1 MMPRLQALLWD
12 VDGTLAD
19 TEQNGHRLAF
29 NAAFAEA
36 QLAWHWNNSTYSDLL
51 AVTGG
56 IERMRAWAKQQHLKS
71 NQNKSKNQSDPLAE
85 SELEELLIRL
95 QASKQKH
102 YRRILKEQLF
112 PLRPGVERL
121 LLEARAAGLCQV
133 LVTSSGRNSV
143 EALLQHHPQLNNC
156 WQHWICAEDVQTKKP
171 HPEAYVLAL
180 KKLGLPASAAMA
192 IEDSAQGLAAA
203 RGAGLKVLI
212 TAKAKPGLEGAAAI
226 VDDLDA
232 GAINL
237 AKLQQFVD

>member
-1 MMPRLQALLWD
+1 MPRLQALLWD

-56 IERMRAWAKQQHLKS
+56 IERMRAWAKQQQIKS
-71 NQNKSKNQSDPLAE
+71 DQNKSKTQIDPLAE

-156 WQHWICAEDVQTKKP
+156 WKHWICAEDVQTKKP

-180 KKLGLPASAAMA
+180 KKLGLPAAAAMA
-192 IEDSAQGLAAA
+192 ISCEFAASISFGHMKLFIIREDGPGKSSA
-203 RGAGLKVLI
+203 
-212 TAKAKPGLEGAAAI
+212 
-226 VDDLDA
+226 
-232 GAINL
+232 
-237 AKLQQFVD
+237 

>member
-1 MMPRLQALLWD
+1 MPRLQALLWD

-29 NAAFAEA
+29 NAAFTEA

-56 IERMRAWAKQQHLKS
+56 IERMRAWAKQQQIKS
-71 NQNKSKNQSDPLAE
+71 DQNKSKTQSDPLAE

-133 LVTSSGRNSV
+133 LVSSSGRNSV

-156 WQHWICAEDVQTKKP
+156 WKHWICAEDVQTKKP

-180 KKLGLPASAAMA
+180 KKLGLPAAAAMA

-203 RGAGLKVLI
+203 SGAGLKVLI

-237 AKLQQFVD
+237 HKLQQFVD

>member
-1 MMPRLQALLWD
+1 MPRLQALLWD

-71 NQNKSKNQSDPLAE
+71 NQIKSNNQSDPLAE

-156 WQHWICAEDVQTKKP
+156 WKHWICAEDVQIKKP
-171 HPEAYVLAL
+171 HPEAYGLAL
-180 KKLGLPASAAMA
+180 RKLGLPAEAAMA

-203 RGAGLKVLI
+203 RGAGLKVII

>member
-1 MMPRLQALLWD
+1 
-12 VDGTLAD
+12 
-19 TEQNGHRLAF
+19 
-29 NAAFAEA
+29 
-36 QLAWHWNNSTYSDLL
+36 
-51 AVTGG
+51 
-56 IERMRAWAKQQHLKS
+56 MRSWAKQQHLKS
-71 NQNKSKNQSDPLAE
+71 NKNKSKNQSDPLAE

-180 KKLGLPASAAMA
+180 KKLGLPAAAAMA